1 MITWTSKALLAGAM
15 CLALAGC
22 DDIANTA
29 GTASGDGL
37 PFAKLARGE
46 VYLVPPAGYC
56 IDKRSLRPSFAI
68 LARCDTLGG
77 TATYGAPLAV
87 ITATTVAQT
96 ATAPAATPEG
106 ETILARRDGQSTT
119 LLQVHG
125 TPPSPDMRD
134 VFWRSISQVG
144 GQTLGLTIYEPTDG
158 AGLGERAPDL
168 LAQTMRRTKQQTA
181 AQTAARQ
188 DNSATT
194 QAKPAGN

>member
-1 MITWTSKALLAGAM
+1 M
-15 CLALAGC
+15 
-22 DDIANTA
+22 
-29 GTASGDGL
+29 
-37 PFAKLARGE
+37 
-46 VYLVPPAGYC
+46 
-56 IDKRSLRPSFAI
+56 
-68 LARCDTLGG
+68 
-77 TATYGAPLAV
+77 
-87 ITATTVAQT
+87 
-96 ATAPAATPEG
+96 
-106 ETILARRDGQSTT
+106 T
-119 LLQVHG
+119 LLQIQG

-144 GQTLGLTIYEPTDG
+144 GQTLGLTIYESTDG